1 MVYVLT
7 DTYKVFV
14 FDESDT
20 SRYFYSFDLPEILF
34 TKEIV
39 SKITIDEAGA
49 FLYITTEKSIYKYA
63 VRGYFI
69 SLVNFSVPCNSVKK
83 DINRSLLICTPYGIA
98 KIQDVVSLFKI
109 GEGLPSSLWS
119 KDQVLLSKSE
129 LASDLNYNK
138 SFQRMTQNLKTFR
151 SKLISKFVKA
161 TEYTKIGVISY
172 YALSPVA
179 YNSLPSLLEDVENES
194 VGVGVNE
201 LHIPQVL
208 NRELAKLYSSIEILR
223 AFLNI
228 SDITLPNVRI
238 DDSGISVACSEPFC
252 WSWKALSC
260 HSLSLPAI
268 RICNINP
275 ITYAELRSDFPIG
288 YAPSTLW
295 DAASANCCIST
306 PSPLR

>member
-1 MVYVLT
+1 
-7 DTYKVFV
+7 VFSSCKIYGKDFAKNDVQYLDLYEKCNQLPNV
-14 FDESDT
+14 FYRGSIPNEEL
-20 SRYFYSFDLPEILF
+20 RNELPSFDILAYPNTF
-34 TKEIV
+34 EET
-39 SKITIDEAGA
+39 S
-49 FLYITTEKSIYKYA
+49 Y
-63 VRGYFI
+63 
-69 SLVNFSVPCNSVKK
+69 
-83 DINRSLLICTPYGIA
+83 IA

-129 LASDLNYNK
+129 MASDLNYNK

-161 TEYTKIGVISY
+161 TEYTKIGIISY

-179 YNSLPSLLEDVENES
+179 YSSLPALLEDVENEN

-208 NRELAKLYSSIEILR
+208 NRELTKLYSSIEILR

-238 DDSGISVACSEPFC
+238 DDSGVSVACSEPFC

-260 HSLSLPAI
+260 HSLTLPAI

-275 ITYAELRSDFPIG
+275 ITYTELRSDFPIG

-295 DAASANCCIST
+295 GAASANCCINT